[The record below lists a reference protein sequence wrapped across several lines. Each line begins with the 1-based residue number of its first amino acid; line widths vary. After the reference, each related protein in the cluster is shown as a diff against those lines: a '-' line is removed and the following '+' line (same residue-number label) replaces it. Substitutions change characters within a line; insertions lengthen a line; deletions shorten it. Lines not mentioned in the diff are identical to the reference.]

1 MGTMDRRDQALL
13 AACPVIAAPRFG
25 ALPEMGNGQ
34 RIIVAC
40 NGWFVQTR
48 LDWLDSI
55 VALGHGQP
63 QMRLPYGEVAEY
75 LRFSFGVLPIRLI
88 DAFVVAGRE
97 RLPNEAAGVLIYS
110 RRTGHLRLAMC
121 EPEQASPV
129 HIRYRRPAMAEDETV
144 AVDLHT
150 HGRAPA
156 FWSGEDD
163 RDDQG
168 IKVVGVFGLLDQ
180 PRPSACFRLVING
193 LYQPLDRHPWQKAR
207 GEQQGEWPEQ
217 GAAAQPGEGWMRRV
231 LLRWRVRH
239 PPG

>member
-1 MGTMDRRDQALL
+1 MDPRDQALL

-25 ALPEMGNGQ
+25 ALPDMGNGQ
-34 RIIVAC
+34 RVIAAR

-55 VALGHGQP
+55 VALGHGSP
-63 QMRLPYGEVAEY
+63 PMRLPYGEVAEH

-88 DAFVVAGRE
+88 EAFVAAGRE
-97 RLPNEAAGVLIYS
+97 HLPNEAAGVLIYS
-110 RRTGHLRLAMC
+110 RRTGQLRLAMC
-121 EPEQASPV
+121 EPEQTSPV
-129 HIRYRRPAMAEDETV
+129 HIRYRRPAMADGETV

-168 IKVVGVFGLLDQ
+168 IKVAGVFGLLDR

-193 LYQPLDRHPWQKAR
+193 LYQPLDRHPWR
-207 GEQQGEWPEQ
+207 EPRGEWPEQ
-217 GAAAQPGEGWMRRV
+217 GAAAQRSEGWMQRV
-231 LLRWRVRH
+231 LWRWRDRRL
-239 PPG
+239 P

>member
-1 MGTMDRRDQALL
+1 MGTMDPRDQALL

-25 ALPEMGNGQ
+25 ALPDMGNGQ
-34 RIIVAC
+34 RIIVAR

-55 VALGHGQP
+55 AALGHGSLP
-63 QMRLPYGEVAEY
+63 MRLPYGEVAEY

-88 DAFVVAGRE
+88 EAFVVASRE
-97 RLPNEAAGVLIYS
+97 SLPNEAAGVLIYS
-110 RRTGHLRLAMC
+110 RRTGQLRLAMC
-121 EPEQASPV
+121 EPEQTSPV
-129 HIRYRRPAMAEDETV
+129 HIRYRRPAMADDETV

-163 RDDQG
+163 REDQG
-168 IKVVGVFGLLDQ
+168 IKVAGVFGLLDR

-193 LYQPLDRHPWQKAR
+193 LYVPLNKHPWR
-207 GEQQGEWPEQ
+207 EPQGEWQEQ
-217 GAAAQPGEGWMRRV
+217 GVVAPRGEGWMQRV
-231 LLRWRVRH
+231 LWRWRDRH
-239 PPG
+239 LP

>member
-1 MGTMDRRDQALL
+1 MNTMDPRDKALL
-13 AACPVIAAPRFG
+13 AACPVVAAPRFG
-25 ALPEMGNGQ
+25 ALPDMGNGQ

-63 QMRLPYGEVAEY
+63 QMRLPYGEVAEH

-88 DAFVVAGRE
+88 EAFVVAGRE

-121 EPEQASPV
+121 EPEQTSPV
-129 HIRYRRPAMAEDETV
+129 HIRYRRPVMAEDETV

-168 IKVVGVFGLLDQ
+168 IKVAGVFGWLDR
-180 PRPSACFRLVING
+180 PRPSACFRLVVNG
-193 LYQPLDRHPWQKAR
+193 LYRPLDKHPWR
-207 GEQQGEWPEQ
+207 EPRGEWPGQ
-217 GAAAQPGEGWMRRV
+217 GVAAQRGEGWMRRA
-231 LLRWRVRH
+231 LWRWRDRRQ
-239 PPG
+239 PG

>member
-1 MGTMDRRDQALL
+1 MDPRDQALL
-13 AACPVIAAPRFG
+13 AACPVVAAPRFG
-25 ALPEMGNGQ
+25 ALPDMGNGQ
-34 RIIVAC
+34 RIIVAR
-40 NGWFVQTR
+40 NGWFVQTK

-55 VALGHGQP
+55 VALGHDQP
-63 QMRLPYGEVAEY
+63 QMRLPYGEVAER

-88 DAFVVAGRE
+88 EAFVAASRE

-110 RRTGHLRLAMC
+110 RCSGQLRLAMC
-121 EPEQASPV
+121 EPERASPV

-156 FWSGEDD
+156 FWSGEDG

-168 IKVVGVFGLLDQ
+168 IKVAGVFGLLDR

-193 LYQPLDRHPWQKAR
+193 LYQPLGKHPWR
-207 GEQQGEWPEQ
+207 GAQDEWPEQ
-217 GAAAQPGEGWMRRV
+217 GAEAQRGEGWMRRV
-231 LLRWRVRH
+231 LWRWRERH
-239 PPG
+239 LQG

>member
-1 MGTMDRRDQALL
+1 MDPRDQALL

-25 ALPEMGNGQ
+25 ALPDMGNGQ
-34 RIIVAC
+34 RVIAAR

-55 VALGHGQP
+55 VALGHGSP
-63 QMRLPYGEVAEY
+63 PMRLPYGDVAEH
-75 LRFSFGVLPIRLI
+75 LRFSFGVLPISLI
-88 DAFVVAGRE
+88 EAFVAAGRE
-97 RLPNEAAGVLIYS
+97 SLPNEAAGVLIYS

-121 EPEQASPV
+121 EPEQTSPV
-129 HIRYRRPAMAEDETV
+129 HIRYRHPAMADDETV

-168 IKVVGVFGLLDQ
+168 IKVAGVFGLLDR

-193 LYQPLDRHPWQKAR
+193 LYQPLDRHPWR
-207 GEQQGEWPEQ
+207 EPRGEWPEQ
-217 GAAAQPGEGWMRRV
+217 GAAAQRSEGWMQRV
-231 LLRWRVRH
+231 LWRWRDRRL
-239 PPG
+239 P

>member
-1 MGTMDRRDQALL
+1 MGTTDPRDQALL
-13 AACPVIAAPRFG
+13 AACPVVAAPRFG
-25 ALPEMGNGQ
+25 ALSEMGNGQ
-34 RIIVAC
+34 RIIVAR

-55 VALGHGQP
+55 VALGHGLP
-63 QMRLPYGEVAEY
+63 QMRLPYGEVTEH

-88 DAFVVAGRE
+88 EAFVAAGRE
-97 RLPNEAAGVLIYS
+97 RLPNEAAGVLVYS
-110 RRTGHLRLAMC
+110 RRSGRLRLAMC
-121 EPEQASPV
+121 EPEQTSPV
-129 HIRYRRPAMAEDETV
+129 HIRYRRPAIAEDETV

-168 IKVVGVFGLLDQ
+168 IKVAGVFGLLDR

-193 LYQPLDRHPWQKAR
+193 LYQPLDRHPWR
-207 GEQQGEWPEQ
+207 EPQGEWPEQ
-217 GAAAQPGEGWMRRV
+217 GAAAQRGEGWMRRV
-231 LLRWRVRH
+231 LWRWRDRH
-239 PPG
+239 QPG